1 MKRNL
6 ITALIIQCC
15 CIAVIAQKFS
25 TKLYFLNK
33 TGEKDTIEVG
43 YDINATSGV
52 DAEFG
57 EVSYSTPLDSM
68 KFKTFILTSGQES
81 PSFLKKQIIGLN
93 AGWIE
98 LGAMKIVFPYE
109 SLPVTISWDKEMFID
124 SERNFSLIT
133 DWPIGGWFDAS
144 GGWNHKKIY
153 LKDSSS
159 VQFNT
164 ATNSDE
170 LVAMKQFGYTFTN
183 EGNQVPLRTIY
194 LAFASK
200 DNISSLQKINSEISI
215 EVYPNP
221 VKNKM
226 RIYTQI
232 QNSIQS
238 ITLISLDGKIK
249 KIIDGNES
257 EIDCS
262 SLEKG
267 IYYIAI
273 KLDKSIVYKRIIK
286 E

>member
-1 MKRNL
+1 
-6 ITALIIQCC
+6 
-15 CIAVIAQKFS
+15 
-25 TKLYFLNK
+25 
-33 TGEKDTIEVG
+33 
-43 YDINATSGV
+43 
-52 DAEFG
+52 
-57 EVSYSTPLDSM
+57 
-68 KFKTFILTSGQES
+68 
-81 PSFLKKQIIGLN
+81 
-93 AGWIE
+93 
-98 LGAMKIVFPYE
+98 
-109 SLPVTISWDKEMFID
+109 
-124 SERNFSLIT
+124 
-133 DWPIGGWFDAS
+133 
-144 GGWNHKKIY
+144 
-153 LKDSSS
+153 
-159 VQFNT
+159 
-164 ATNSDE
+164 
-170 LVAMKQFGYTFTN
+170 MKQFGYTFTN
-183 EGNQVPLRTIY
+183 EGNQVPLHTIY

-238 ITLISLDGKIK
+238 ITLISLDGKTK

-267 IYYIAI
+267 IYYVAI